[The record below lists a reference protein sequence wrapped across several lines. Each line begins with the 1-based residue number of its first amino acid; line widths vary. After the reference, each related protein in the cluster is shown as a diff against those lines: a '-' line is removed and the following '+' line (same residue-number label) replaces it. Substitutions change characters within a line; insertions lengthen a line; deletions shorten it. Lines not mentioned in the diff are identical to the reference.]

1 MQDAIDQEAGRQDS
15 AEAEMEDLT
24 DDEELGA
31 MELEESQAEFIAHVA
46 SWVKTNIEII
56 SRLQVAYACTSV
68 LAAYGID
75 ANVWATFS
83 EIAICSSDTFRLI

>member
-46 SWVKTNIEII
+46 S
-56 SRLQVAYACTSV
+56 
-68 LAAYGID
+68 
-75 ANVWATFS
+75 
-83 EIAICSSDTFRLI
+83 